1 MSSVLRISRRILG
14 IALIATCANGDAQ
27 VPPHPPGT
35 VCYTPQ
41 FWCWMQQPG
50 YPGTPCYCPS
60 PYGLVRG
67 VVG

>member
-1 MSSVLRISRRILG
+1 MVRKFARRICAILML
-14 IALIATCANGDAQ
+14 AACATGDAQ

-41 FWCWMQQPG
+41 FWCWMQAPA
-50 YPGTPCYCPS
+50 YPGTVCFCPS